1 LKRGRTDWRRTAEAE
16 PVSVPG
22 PGTVTALREVARR
35 AGRYAVELGE
45 ATIAPLSVET
55 VAEFAL
61 RVGRVLDEATL
72 ARLLEARAAT
82 ACYDHAID
90 ALARR
95 ARATGELERWL
106 AQREHPRAAIAVAVE
121 RLTALGLL
129 DDARFARGFAGTRG
143 GGRLGPRRIE
153 RELRQKGVPAAVVS
167 EVMSEFREATVES
180 GAGAMEG
187 AAERRMRSLGSLE
200 PPVARRRL
208 LAWLLRRGFDAGPAS
223 VLVRRLVPGR

>member
-1 LKRGRTDWRRTAEAE
+1 MRRHPTEAMA
-16 PVSVPG
+16 PPTPG
-22 PGTVTALREVARR
+22 PITALREVARR
-35 AGRYAVELGE
+35 AGRYAVELGD

-55 VAEFAL
+55 VAEFRL
-61 RVGRVLDEATL
+61 TVGLVLDDATL

-106 AQREHPRAAIAVAVE
+106 AQREHPRAAIAAAVE

-129 DDARFARGFAGTRG
+129 DDARFARGFAGARG

-153 RELRQKGVPAAVVS
+153 RELRQRGVPSAVVA
-167 EVMSEFREATVES
+167 EVMGEYREATAES
-180 GAGAMEG
+180 GAGALEA
-187 AAERRMRSLGSLE
+187 AAERRLRALRALE

-223 VLVRRLVPGR
+223 DVVRRLVPGR